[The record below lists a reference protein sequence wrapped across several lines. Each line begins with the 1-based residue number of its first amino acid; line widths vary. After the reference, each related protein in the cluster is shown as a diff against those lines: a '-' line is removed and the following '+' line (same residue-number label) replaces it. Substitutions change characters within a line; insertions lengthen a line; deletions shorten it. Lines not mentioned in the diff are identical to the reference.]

1 MTRSVQQW
9 AADAAGP
16 VQDACNM
23 SGLVFAFNE
32 CLADLAAHGLCNDEI
47 DQHPI
52 CVAWTD
58 KLDDLSRSR
67 RLEPIPCDEPLTKLV
82 PRFADAM
89 RSLCKEGL
97 DTDTRNRHPITQ
109 DFVRQV
115 VHVTGSRSTVKL
127 FEALDACKQ
136 MVAGQ

>member
-1 MTRSVQQW
+1 MTRSIQQW

-32 CLADLAAHGLCNDEI
+32 CVADLAAHGLGDDEI
-47 DQHPI
+47 TPHPI
-52 CVAWTD
+52 CVAWSD

-67 RLEPIPCDEPLTKLV
+67 GLEPIQSEEPLTKV
-82 PRFADAM
+82 MPRFADAM
-89 RSLCKEGL
+89 RSLCMEGH
-97 DTDTRNRHPITQ
+97 DTDTRNRHPVTQ
-109 DFVRQV
+109 DFVRRV

-127 FEALDACKQ
+127 FEALDQCERIA
-136 MVAGQ
+136 AGR